1 MKQRER
7 LNNDGNP
14 IQAMVWEHSGRI
26 IVRIYDTSKLHIG
39 FPEPERELVFATVQ
53 EYEEWKKAQ
62 RWLEPKKVFQYGAFQ
77 KVKKSAAEKFMVS
90 YVKDDFAQAII
101 VEAESSAEAQRYIET
116 DRDCSVFGARK
127 LDPSDYDECRRK
139 GIPEVKAPNARKQ
152 KRKKEV
158 EMQR

>member
-26 IVRIYDTSKLHIG
+26 IVRIYDTNKLHNG
-39 FPEPERELVFATVQ
+39 FQEPERELVFFTVR

-62 RWLEPKKVFQYGAFQ
+62 HWLEPKKVFQYGAFQ
-77 KVKKSAAEKFMVS
+77 KVPESAAEKFMVS

-101 VEAESSAEAQRYIET
+101 VEAESAAEAQRYIET
-116 DRDCSVFGARK
+116 DRDCSVFGVRK
-127 LDPSDYDECRRK
+127 LEPSSYDECRRK
-139 GIPEVKAPNARKQ
+139 GMPEVKAPKTQKQ

-158 EMQR
+158 EVQR